1 MPVIRVTLIEGYDE
15 AVRDRLL
22 EGYSA
27 VTRTV
32 LDAVP
37 DGITAVIDEVKAGNY
52 RRGNQR
58 KSPKAPPPAP
68 EQIVRDFLTA
78 MERRDLAAAKAF
90 LAPDFVMVFP
100 GGARFTKLDELIA
113 WARPRYQRVG
123 KVYERFDTVPG
134 MDHAVVYCYGTLE
147 GIWPDGTAFAG
158 IRFID
163 RFTVRGGHLLD
174 QAVWND
180 LATAMQE
187 RMSGGSK
194 LAGSD

>member
-32 LDAVP
+32 LEAVP
-37 DGITAVIDEVKAGNY
+37 DGITAVIEEVSAGNY

-58 KSPKAPPPAP
+58 KRPQSPPAAP
-68 EQIVRDFLTA
+68 EQIVRDFLAA
-78 MERRDLAAAKAF
+78 MERRDLAVAGAM
-90 LAPDFVMVFP
+90 LAPGFSMVFP
-100 GGARFTKLDELIA
+100 GGARFSRLEDMVEWSK
-113 WARPRYQRVG
+113 PRYRRIVKSYDQ
-123 KVYERFDTVPG
+123 FDTVPG
-134 MDHAVVYCYGTLE
+134 MSEAVVYCSGMLAGE
-147 GIWPDGTAFAG
+147 WPDGRPFSG

-163 RFTVRGGHLLD
+163 RFIVRGGQLHG

-180 LATAMQE
+180 LATFQDTLLN
-187 RMSGGSK
+187 R
-194 LAGSD
+194 

>member
-15 AVRDRLL
+15 GVRDRLL

-32 LDAVP
+32 LEAVP
-37 DGITAVIDEVKAGNY
+37 DGITAVIEEVKASNY
-52 RRGNQR
+52 RRGNQG

-78 MERRDLAAAKAF
+78 MERRDLGAATAY
-90 LAPDFVMVFP
+90 LAEGFTMTFP
-100 GGARFTKLDELIA
+100 GNATFSRLEDLIA
-113 WARPRYQRVG
+113 WAKPRYR
-123 KVYERFDTVPG
+123 KIAKAYERFDTVPG
-134 MDHAVVYCYGTLE
+134 METAAVYCSGTLHGE
-147 GIWPDGTAFAG
+147 WPDGQPFGG

-163 RFTVRGGHLLD
+163 RFTVQGGRLLD

-180 LATAMQE
+180 LDAAI
-187 RMSGGSK
+187 K
-194 LAGSD
+194 KAGALGPG

>member
-32 LDAVP
+32 LEAVP
-37 DGITAVIDEVKAGNY
+37 DGITAVIEEVRQSNY

-58 KSPKAPPPAP
+58 KSPKTPPPAP
-68 EQIVRDFLTA
+68 EQIVRNYLEA
-78 MERRDLAAAKAF
+78 MERRDIPAAKAM
-90 LAPDFVMVFP
+90 LAPGFSMVFP
-100 GGARFTKLDELIA
+100 GGARFTALEELIA
-113 WARPRYQRVG
+113 WAKPRYRSIG

-134 MDHAVVYCYGTLE
+134 MEQAVVYCSGTLQGE
-147 GIWPDGTAFAG
+147 WNDGRTFSG

-163 RFTVRGGHLLD
+163 RFSVRGGLLAD

-180 LATAMQE
+180 LDVA
-187 RMSGGSK
+187 RVGKS
-194 LAGSD
+194 

>member
-32 LDAVP
+32 LEAIP
-37 DGITAVIDEVKAGNY
+37 DGITTVIEEVKASNY

-68 EQIVRDFLTA
+68 EQIVRDFLAA
-78 MERRDLAAAKAF
+78 MERRDLAAASAH
-90 LAPDFVMVFP
+90 LAEGFTMTFP
-100 GGARFTKLDELIA
+100 GNARFGRLDDLIE
-113 WARPRYQRVG
+113 WARPRYRSISKTYAG
-123 KVYERFDTVPG
+123 FDTVPG
-134 MDHAVVYCYGTLE
+134 MEAATVYCFGTLKGE
-147 GIWPDGTAFAG
+147 SPDGEPFDG

-163 RFTVRGGHLLD
+163 RFTIRAGRL
-174 QAVWND
+174 QEQMVWND
-180 LATAMQE
+180 LAAY
-187 RMSGGSK
+187 R
-194 LAGSD
+194 AGSRT

>member
-32 LDAVP
+32 LEAIP
-37 DGITAVIDEVKAGNY
+37 DGITVAIEEVKQSNY

-58 KSPKAPPPAP
+58 KQPKAPPPAP
-68 EQIVRDFLTA
+68 EQIVRDFLSA
-78 MERRDLAAAKAF
+78 MERRDLAGAQAM
-90 LAPDFVMVFP
+90 LAPDFAMTFP
-100 GGARFTKLDELIA
+100 GGASFAKLEELID

-134 MDHAVVYCYGTLE
+134 MEDATVYCFGTLE
-147 GIWPDGTAFAG
+147 GVWPDGSAFSG

-163 RFTVRGGHLLD
+163 RFTVRAGMLVD
-174 QAVWND
+174 QKVWND
-180 LATAMQE
+180 LDAV
-187 RMSGGSK
+187 RR
-194 LAGSD
+194 

>member
-32 LDAVP
+32 LEALP
-37 DGITAVIDEVKAGNY
+37 EGITTVIEEVKQSNY

-68 EQIVRDFLTA
+68 EQLVRDYLGA
-78 MERRDLAAAKAF
+78 MEKRDLAAARAL
-90 LAPDFVMVFP
+90 LAPDFSMVFP
-100 GGARFTKLDELIA
+100 GNAKFTTLEELIA
-113 WARPRYQRVG
+113 WAKPRYRWVG
-123 KVYERFDTVPG
+123 KHYDRYDTVPG
-134 MDHAVVYCYGTLE
+134 MTEAVVYCFGTLH
-147 GIWPDGTAFAG
+147 GVWPDGSAFSG

-163 RFTVRGGHLLD
+163 RFTVKGGLLQD
-174 QAVWND
+174 QMVWND
-180 LATAMQE
+180 LDAVIRAV
-187 RMSGGSK
+187 S
-194 LAGSD
+194 

>member
-32 LDAVP
+32 LEAIP
-37 DGITAVIDEVKAGNY
+37 DGITAVIDEVKASNY

-58 KSPKAPPPAP
+58 KSPKAPPPSP
-68 EQIVRDFLTA
+68 EQLVRDYLSA
-78 MERRDLAAAKAF
+78 MERRDLTAAKAL

-100 GGARFTKLDELIA
+100 GGARFTKLEDLIE
-113 WARPRYQRVG
+113 WAKPRYQRVG

-134 MDHAVVYCYGTLE
+134 MEQAVVYCFGTLE
-147 GIWPDGTAFAG
+147 GIWPDGMPFAG
-158 IRFID
+158 VRFID
-163 RFTVRGGHLLD
+163 RFTICGGLLLD

-180 LATAMQE
+180 LDAA
-187 RMSGGSK
+187 K
-194 LAGSD
+194 AAL

>member
-32 LDAVP
+32 LEAIP
-37 DGITAVIDEVKAGNY
+37 DGITAVVEEVKASNY

-68 EQIVRDFLTA
+68 EQIVRNFLAA
-78 MERRDLAAAKAF
+78 MERRDLEAASAY
-90 LAPDFVMVFP
+90 LADGFTMTFP
-100 GGARFTKLDELIA
+100 GNARLNRLEDLIA
-113 WARPRYQRVG
+113 WAKPRYR
-123 KVYERFDTVPG
+123 KIAKAYECFDTVPG
-134 MDHAVVYCYGTLE
+134 MESAAVYCSGTLHGE
-147 GIWPDGTAFAG
+147 WPDGRAFEG

-163 RFTVRGGHLLD
+163 RFTVKGGRLLD

-180 LATAMQE
+180 MGAAHL
-187 RMSGGSK
+187 K
-194 LAGSD
+194 

>member
-32 LDAVP
+32 LEAVP
-37 DGITAVIDEVKAGNY
+37 DGITAVIEEVKASNY

-58 KSPKAPPPAP
+58 KSPKAPPPPP
-68 EQIVRDFLTA
+68 EQIVRDYLAA
-78 MERRDLAAAKAF
+78 MECRDLAAAKAF
-90 LAPDFVMVFP
+90 LAPNFAMVFP
-100 GGARFTKLDELIA
+100 GGARFTKLEDLIE
-113 WARPRYQRVG
+113 WAKPRYQRVG

-134 MDHAVVYCYGTLE
+134 MNDAVVYCYGVLE

-158 IRFID
+158 VRFID
-163 RFTVRGGHLLD
+163 RFTIRGGLLVG
-174 QAVWND
+174 QMVWND
-180 LATAMQE
+180 LDAA
-187 RMSGGSK
+187 K
-194 LAGSD
+194 AAL

>member
-37 DGITAVIDEVKAGNY
+37 DGITAVIEEVKASNY

-58 KSPKAPPPAP
+58 KSPKAPPPPP
-68 EQIVRDFLTA
+68 EQIVRDYLA
-78 MERRDLAAAKAF
+78 VMERRDLAAAKAL
-90 LAPDFVMVFP
+90 LAPSFAMVFP
-100 GGARFTKLDELIA
+100 GGARFTKLEDLIE
-113 WARPRYQRVG
+113 WAKPRYQRVG
-123 KVYERFDTVPG
+123 KVYERFDTVPS

-147 GIWPDGTAFAG
+147 GVWPDGAVFAG
-158 IRFID
+158 VRFID
-163 RFTVRGGHLLD
+163 RFTIRGGLLAD
-174 QAVWND
+174 QMVWND
-180 LATAMQE
+180 LDAA
-187 RMSGGSK
+187 K
-194 LAGSD
+194 AAL

>member
-1 MPVIRVTLIEGYDE
+1 MPVIRVTLIEGYDA

-32 LDAVP
+32 LEAIP
-37 DGITAVIDEVKAGNY
+37 DGITAVIEEVKQSNY

-68 EQIVRDFLTA
+68 EQIVHSYLEA
-78 MERRDLAAAKAF
+78 MERRDLAAARSM
-90 LAPDFVMVFP
+90 LAPGFSMVFP
-100 GGARFTKLDELIA
+100 GGARFATLDELIA
-113 WARPRYQRVG
+113 WARPRYRSIG
-123 KVYERFDTVPG
+123 KLYDRFDTVPG
-134 MDHAVVYCYGTLE
+134 MEQATVYCSGMLQGE
-147 GIWPDGTAFAG
+147 WNDGRAFSG

-163 RFTVRGGHLLD
+163 RFSVRGGLLTD

-180 LATAMQE
+180 LDAA
-187 RMSGGSK
+187 
-194 LAGSD
+194 LADKS

>member
-37 DGITAVIDEVKAGNY
+37 DGITAVVDEVKASNY

-68 EQIVRDFLTA
+68 EHIVRDYLAA
-78 MERRDLAAAKAF
+78 MERRDIAAAKAM
-90 LAPDFVMVFP
+90 LAAGFTMVFP
-100 GGARFTKLDELIA
+100 GGARFTQLEDLVE
-113 WARPRYQRVG
+113 WAKPRYRWIG
-123 KVYERFDTVPG
+123 KDYERFDTVPG
-134 MDHAVVYCYGTLE
+134 MDHAVVYCHGTLKGE
-147 GIWPDGTAFAG
+147 WPDGAPFSG

-163 RFTVRGGHLLD
+163 RFTVRGGLLVD
-174 QAVWND
+174 QMVWND
-180 LATAMQE
+180 LSVAMPVA
-187 RMSGGSK
+187 SS
-194 LAGSD
+194 